1 MRPEHARYGLRA
13 SRGSEPRPSVWGAAP
28 RQDSL
33 AQHRRP
39 KMSTKGWRPI
49 SAPQMRPEPVRHSLR
64 AGRGPK
70 LRVPG
75 DVTRLPR

>member
-1 MRPEHARYGLRA
+1 MASGPVADPSPGPGL
-13 SRGSEPRPSVWGAAP
+13 SVWGAAP

-33 AQHRRP
+33 AQRRRP

-49 SAPQMRPEPVRHSLR
+49 PAPQMRPEPVRHGLR

-70 LRVPG
+70 LRLKVLEG
-75 DVTRLPR
+75 VTRLLR